1 MRIPPIQNSYVA
13 ALLKLHEQRLE
24 RLRIDPEIAREYAKI
39 LRLRKRLRL
48 ALDQKK
54 APSAPFSTR
63 VSRSR
68 TEKRS

>member
-24 RLRIDPEIAREYAKI
+24 RLRIDPKIARDYAEI
-39 LRLRKRLRL
+39 LLLRKRLR

-54 APSAPFSTR
+54 APSASLSTR
-63 VSRSR
+63 NVRSRSD
-68 TEKRS
+68 KRA